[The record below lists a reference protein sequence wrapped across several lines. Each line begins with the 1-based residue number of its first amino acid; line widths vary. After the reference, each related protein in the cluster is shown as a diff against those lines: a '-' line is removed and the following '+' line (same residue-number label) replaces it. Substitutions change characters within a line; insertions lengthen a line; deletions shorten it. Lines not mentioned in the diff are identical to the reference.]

1 MPILWASILV
11 KSPLPPVS
19 SFVSNHRVL
28 AAVALFAPGADP
40 SIHGS
45 GWHVEVSLQVLE
57 KEHEEQQSSP
67 QLEADHTG
75 DVDAGSSYLFIK
87 YLPSGWVVSTNR

>member
-1 MPILWASILV
+1 MSRAPCPL
-11 KSPLPPVS
+11 SPALLATT
-19 SFVSNHRVL
+19 RVL

>member
-1 MPILWASILV
+1 MSRAPFPL
-11 KSPLPPVS
+11 SPALLATT
-19 SFVSNHRVL
+19 RVL
-28 AAVALFAPGADP
+28 AAVALFAPEADP
-40 SIHGS
+40 SIPGS

-57 KEHEEQQSSP
+57 KKHEEQQSSP